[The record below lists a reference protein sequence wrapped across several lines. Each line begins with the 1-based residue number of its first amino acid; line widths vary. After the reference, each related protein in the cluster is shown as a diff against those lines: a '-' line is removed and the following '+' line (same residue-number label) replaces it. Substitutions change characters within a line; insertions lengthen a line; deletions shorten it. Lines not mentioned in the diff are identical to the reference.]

1 MKLEDKSSWTR
12 LEGFD
17 KKGFFIIQNLYNPL
31 DLVDEVP
38 KERGMLRYSKNLDFG
53 SKQGEKEIIVYHEE
67 DELQVSGSV
76 ARYNHPKY
84 KYTHNQV
91 RLKIEK
97 IIGRKL
103 FNTYYYDRFYFPGQE
118 LQPHRDRDSCEISV
132 SLHIGTNLDKEY
144 PFKIL
149 ALDDCEVYSINLNP
163 GDGIIYKG
171 CQCVHWRDPMP
182 KASFFRR
189 FKEKEIYFHQIFFH
203 YVLADGIRSHCAGD
217 CKF

>member
-118 LQPHRDRDSCEISV
+118 LQPHRDSGLQQQTLHTSSRQDGHQTLPKISMP
-132 SLHIGTNLDKEY
+132 I
-144 PFKIL
+144 
-149 ALDDCEVYSINLNP
+149 AA
-163 GDGIIYKG
+163 
-171 CQCVHWRDPMP
+171 WRNHLG
-182 KASFFRR
+182 
-189 FKEKEIYFHQIFFH
+189 YHQ
-203 YVLADGIRSHCAGD
+203 S
-217 CKF
+217 